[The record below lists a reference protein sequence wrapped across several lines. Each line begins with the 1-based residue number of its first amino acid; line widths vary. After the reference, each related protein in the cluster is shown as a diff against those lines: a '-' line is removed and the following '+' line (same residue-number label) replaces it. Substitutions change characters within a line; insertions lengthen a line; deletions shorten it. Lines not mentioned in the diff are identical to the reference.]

1 MRRSIAVAMMALGL
15 LMAASVAQADTQD
28 IIEPQ
33 GETQSPADGW
43 QTGTCTTDTPQC
55 SSATPNQFFNTAG
68 GHPPSAFTQYII
80 QHGPPEEFEFP
91 VPPAP
96 APGIKNPVIPLIDPF
111 VDRSIETLRVDL
123 PPGLTVNPEA
133 TAVKCP
139 LENFQEHLDVV
150 IAPGVT
156 IKVPNCPAASK
167 VGEEKVTAVTNVNG
181 VPIPTP
187 FGVVVT
193 PRGFVIGPSV
203 PAQTQVSVFNIEPAA
218 GEPALFGFLAG
229 GDEEVFL
236 KTEVSWESD
245 YHESFTIEGPEPAIG
260 TSTLISRLVNVGTS
274 GNGTYITNPTT
285 CFDPEAPATNKL
297 YSTWFRA
304 HSFGEPNPNFPVGS
318 TPVESKLPEGEEPE
332 ECGTIPFEPDID
344 VEPGTNQ
351 VDSPAS
357 PTVTTTMPFE
367 VPTGGGDAQGQS
379 HLRRATVQMPAGMG
393 LNPSGSV
400 GLAACTDAQFNKGE
414 RTNDNACPANSI
426 IGSAEVVTP
435 VLSETLKGNV
445 YVGEQKSS
453 DPTSG
458 EEFRILAEAK
468 SENLGIVTRLV
479 GNVIAN
485 PTTGQLTAVFDEQA
499 VGPLA
504 GPLPQGLPQVPFES
518 VVLKFDGAH
527 KVLSSPPI
535 CAKADTTTTMV
546 PWSGTANAT
555 PGDSFTLT
563 AAPGGG
569 ACPTTLAQRPFAPAY
584 TAKTDNT
591 QGGASSPF
599 RVHIGRPD
607 GQQEVKLVDVT
618 LPKGLTGKLAGIPYC
633 SEGAIGAAAANSG
646 VAEQKAPSCGAASMI
661 GTTSTESGTGANP
674 LKLPGN
680 VYLAG
685 PYKGAPLSLA
695 VITPAVSGPFDLGV
709 VVVRVALKVN
719 PETAQITAVSDV
731 IPDVFD
737 GVKLDLR
744 TIDFNIDRSQFM
756 VNPTN
761 CAAQAVTGAING
773 GGADP
778 TNPAAFSSYAVNTP
792 FQATG
797 CKSLKFKPKLVTKLT
812 GGTTRNKYPRL
823 TATLT
828 GRNGDA
834 NIARTALTMP
844 SAFFVAQNHIKTV
857 CTRPQLAAKQC
868 PKSSVYGQ
876 AEATSPLLD
885 GKLKGPVYLVPGGHT
900 LPDLVAD
907 LRGQVNI
914 QLRGVIS
921 SKRGG
926 IKTVFNNTPDVAVKK
941 FVLKMQ
947 GGKKGLIVNSTNI
960 CKGSHPAILNIKGQN
975 GKQVKSNK
983 YKLNLASCG
992 KKKKGKK

>member
-1 MRRSIAVAMMALGL
+1 MRRSIAVAMMALGM
-15 LMAASVAQADTQD
+15 LMAASVAQADTNN
-28 IIEPQ
+28 IIEKQ
-33 GETQSPADGW
+33 GDVQTKDDGW
-43 QTGTCTTDTPQC
+43 QSGTCINDAPLQCAPETPQL
-55 SSATPNQFFNTAG
+55 FFNQAG
-68 GHPPSAFTQYII
+68 GHPPVGFTQYIV
-80 QHGPPEEFEFP
+80 QHNTVEP
-91 VPPAP
+91 VP
-96 APGIKNPVIPLIDPF
+96 GVVLKPLKDPLE
-111 VDRSIETLRVDL
+111 DRDIRTLRVDL

-133 TAVKCP
+133 TGAKCTV
-139 LENFQEHLDVV
+139 ENFLRT
-150 IAPGVT
+150 IPGVG
-156 IKVPNCPAASK
+156 IVPNCDPATMQT
-167 VGEEKVTAVTNVNG
+167 GEEKASLVVNETGFELEPGKPLPKGAQIPLIPNV
-181 VPIPTP
+181 
-187 FGVVVT
+187 
-193 PRGFVIGPSV
+193 S
-203 PAQTQVSVFNIEPAA
+203 QVKVFNLVPED
-218 GEPALFGFLAG
+218 GEPALFGFVIGLA
-229 GDEEVFL
+229 EPVFL
-236 KTEVSWESD
+236 TTEVAWESD
-245 YHESFTIEGPEPAIG
+245 FHESFTIHLEESDVPGL
-260 TSTLISRLVNVGTS
+260 STLTSRLVNFGES
-274 GNGTYITNPTT
+274 GNGTFITNPTT
-285 CFDPEAPATNKL
+285 CFNPAAPATEHL

-304 HSFGEPNPNFPVGS
+304 ESFGEPDEDFPNGS
-318 TPVESKLPEGEEPE
+318 TPVEAKLPEGEKPE
-332 ECGTIPFEPDID
+332 ECETIPFEPSID

-357 PTVTTTMPFE
+357 PTVTTEMPFD
-367 VPTGGGDAQGQS
+367 VPTVPGEAGHQGQS
-379 HLRRATVQMPAGMG
+379 HLRSATVQMPAGMG

-400 GLAACTDAQFNKGE
+400 GLAACTDAQFNKGV
-414 RTNDNACPANSI
+414 RINDNTCPANSV

-435 VLSETLKGNV
+435 VLSETLKGQV

-468 SENLGIVTRLV
+468 SLKLGIVARLV
-479 GNVIAN
+479 GNISAN
-485 PTTGQLTAVFDEQA
+485 PTTGQLTAVFDEQQ

-504 GPLPQGLPQVPFES
+504 GPLPKGLPQVPFES

-546 PWSGTANAT
+546 PWSGNANAT

-563 AAPGGG
+563 SMPGGG

-599 RVHIGRPD
+599 RVHIGRSD

-685 PYKGAPLSLA
+685 PYNGAPLSLA

-744 TIDFNIDRSQFM
+744 TIDFNIDRSGFM

-778 TNPAAFSSYAVNTP
+778 TNPAAFSAYAVNTP

-885 GKLKGPVYLVPGGHT
+885 GKLSGPVYLVPGGHT

-960 CKGSHPAILNIKGQN
+960 CKGKHPAILNIKGQN
-975 GKQVKSNK
+975 GKQVKNNK
-983 YKLNLASCG
+983 YGLNLASCG

>member
-1 MRRSIAVAMMALGL
+1 MRRSIAVALMALGL
-15 LMAASVAQADTQD
+15 LMAASVAQADTDD

-33 GETQSPADGW
+33 GPTQTKADGW
-43 QTGTCTTDTPQC
+43 QSGTCTSDVPIKCAPETPLL
-55 SSATPNQFFNTAG
+55 FFKTAG
-68 GHPPSAFTQYII
+68 GHPPIGFTQYQI
-80 QHGPPEEFEFP
+80 QHEPITVLPPPFP
-91 VPPAP
+91 AGSILAPIKPP
-96 APGIKNPVIPLIDPF
+96 IPN
-111 VDRSIETLRVDL
+111 RSIKTLRVDL

-133 TAVKCP
+133 TEEKCAI
-139 LENFQEHLDVV
+139 EEFEDHVDVDPS
-150 IAPGVT
+150 PGVT
-156 IKVPNCPAASK
+156 VLQPNCPPESM
-167 VGEEKVTAVTNVNG
+167 VGREEITLSTTIE
-181 VPIPTP
+181 IPLAP
-187 FGVVVT
+187 GLNA
-193 PRGFVIGPSV
+193 PPGFVIPPSEAQGTKV
-203 PAQTQVSVFNIEPAA
+203 PVFNVEPNP
-218 GEPALFGFLAG
+218 GEPARFGFLAG

-236 KTEVSWESD
+236 ETEVAWESD
-245 YHESFTIEGPEPAIG
+245 YHESFTIKSPPPGPPAQ
-260 TSTLISRLVNVGTS
+260 TLISRLVNIGTS
-274 GNGTYITNPTT
+274 GDGTYITNPTT
-285 CFDPEAPATNKL
+285 CFDPEAPETNQL

-304 HSFGEPNPNFPVGS
+304 ESFGEPDEDFPNGS
-318 TPVESKLPEGEEPE
+318 TPVEAKLPEGEEPE
-332 ECGTIPFEPDID
+332 ECDTIPFDPSID

-357 PTVTTTMPFE
+357 PTVTTEMPFE
-367 VPTGGGDAQGQS
+367 VPTTPGEAGHQGQS
-379 HLRRATVQMPAGMG
+379 HLRSATVQMPAGMG

-400 GLAACTDAQFNKGE
+400 GLAACTDAQFNKGV
-414 RTNDNACPANSI
+414 RINDNTCPANSV
-426 IGSAEVVTP
+426 IGSVEVIAP
-435 VLSETLKGNV
+435 VLPDPLIGQV

-479 GNVIAN
+479 GNVAAN
-485 PTTGQLTAVFDEQA
+485 PTTGQLTATFDEQIVGQF
-499 VGPLA
+499 VGPL
-504 GPLPQGLPQVPFES
+504 PKGLPQVPFES
-518 VVLKFDGAH
+518 VVLKFDGPR

-563 AAPGGG
+563 AMPGGG
-569 ACPTTLAQRPFAPAY
+569 ACPATLAQRPFAPAY

-599 RVHIGRPD
+599 RVHIGRAD

-646 VAEQKAPSCGAASMI
+646 VAEQKAPSCGAASTI

-744 TIDFNIDRSQFM
+744 TIDFNIDRSGFM

-778 TNPAAFSSYAVNTP
+778 TNPAAFSTYAVNTP

-876 AEATSPLLD
+876 AEATSPLID

-960 CKGSHPAILNIKGQN
+960 CKGDRRAILNIKGHN
-975 GKQVKSNK
+975 GKQVKNNK
-983 YKLNLASCG
+983 YELNLASCG
-992 KKKKGKK
+992 KKKGKK